1 MMAILKNYIRVS
13 FDHHIRALESSLYPQ
28 FSTYGE
34 KVPKIFLRNRIAKK
48 LLDFLDKGSLY
59 LFHKSLSLYLW
70 WFQILRDLNMA
81 KISEVTNFESHF

>member
-1 MMAILKNYIRVS
+1 MVILNSCITVI

-28 FSTYGE
+28 FSTSGK

-81 KISEVTNFESHF
+81 